1 MLWLSC
7 YSIFVMYPAPWRLPI
22 LTLVWIRYRR
32 IHNRLEFLRNTTG
45 SWKSLCDFHS
55 YHKAYYQFLF
65 VPCIVLVIAGGK
77 RSILGFPNGKEPEMK
92 DTELY
97 AALLRLPKPWHVREV
112 KLDLGSERV
121 DVWLEHD
128 PRAKWNCPEC
138 ATPAPIYDHAEEAHW
153 RHLDTCDCLT
163 YIHARLPRVKCPT
176 HGVRQ
181 VKPGWASS
189 GLAIT
194 DLFESRVID
203 TLKECDITGTKR
215 LTRISWDAAWHIMEK
230 AVARGLARK
239 ERRIPTRLS
248 IDEKAFAKRH
258 RYETL
263 VCDYEQGTVEYIAD
277 DRRQES
283 LEQYFRQFTPEEL
296 SSIEA
301 VAMDMWD
308 PYIAATKAYV
318 PDAASKIV
326 FDKFHVVRTVTEAVD
341 KVRRTE
347 HKMLSAVG
355 DDRLKGTKH
364 LWLYNEEKIPEWR
377 KAEFDAIRGT
387 HLKTGRAW
395 AIKEALRGL
404 WGFHYPKR
412 AEAFFRRWY
421 FWATHSR
428 LKPIVA
434 AAKTLKIH
442 LPNILTYFKHR
453 ICNATAEGLNS
464 KIQMVKEM
472 ACGFRNRAH
481 YKTAIYFHCGGLDL
495 YPRLPVTD

>member
-1 MLWLSC
+1 
-7 YSIFVMYPAPWRLPI
+7 
-22 LTLVWIRYRR
+22 
-32 IHNRLEFLRNTTG
+32 
-45 SWKSLCDFHS
+45 
-55 YHKAYYQFLF
+55 
-65 VPCIVLVIAGGK
+65 
-77 RSILGFPNGKEPEMK
+77 MK

-112 KLDLGSERV
+112 KLDLASERV

-128 PRAKWNCPEC
+128 PKAKWSCPEC
-138 ATPAPIYDHAEEAHW
+138 ARPAPVYDHAEEAQW

-163 YIHARLPRVKCPT
+163 YIHARLPRVDCPK

-181 VKPGWASS
+181 VRPGWASS

-203 TLKECDITGTKR
+203 TLKECDVTGTKR
-215 LTRISWDAAWHIMEK
+215 LTRTSWDEAWHVMEK

-239 ERRIPTRLS
+239 QRRVPARLG

-258 RYETL
+258 RYETI
-263 VCDYEQGTVEYIAD
+263 VCDCERGTVEYVAD
-277 DRRQES
+277 DRQQES
-283 LEQYFRQFTPEEL
+283 LEQYFRRFTPEEL
-296 SSIEA
+296 NSIKA

-318 PDAASKIV
+318 PDAANKIV

-341 KVRRTE
+341 KVRRGE
-347 HKMLSAVG
+347 HKVLTAAG

-364 LWLYNEEKIPEWR
+364 LWLYNEENIPEWR
-377 KAEFDAIRGT
+377 KAEFNAIRET
-387 HLKTGRAW
+387 HLQTGRAW
-395 AIKEALRGL
+395 AIKEALRDF
-404 WGFHYPKR
+404 WAFSYPKR
-412 AEAFFRRWY
+412 AACFFRHWY

-428 LKPIVA
+428 LKPIVTA
-434 AAKTLKIH
+434 ARTLKRH

-453 ICNATAEGLNS
+453 ISNATAEGLNN

-472 ACGFRNRAH
+472 ACGFRNREH

-495 YPRLPVTD
+495 YPRPAITT